1 MSAQGVRYT
10 RGKRWLFPVALT
22 FTVAVIA
29 SLLAWQFTSSP
40 NLQRSTLAQRA
51 NAQIEEV
58 VSQSPLVNLV
68 EANVRFTRA
77 DIKGQNTLLCVVY
90 VQPRED
96 AIASS
101 EEIRSRLTQ
110 AIQTRLLQ
118 QNLNITPLID
128 VSVLELPT
136 SN

>member
-1 MSAQGVRYT
+1 M
-10 RGKRWLFPVALT
+10 
-22 FTVAVIA
+22 AVIA
-29 SLLAWQFTSSP
+29 SLLTWQFTSSP

-128 VSVLELPT
+128 VNVLELPT